1 MGENGWKFVV
11 AAFTGLIA
19 KEMVVATMGTFAGM
33 DGDEALDMNGSE
45 MADTALGAMMLGI
58 GGTLGGVSVAIPAMF
73 AFMAFNLLSVPCM
86 AAVGAARGELSSGKK
101 LWSAIGFWMLTA
113 YVVSLIIFWFG
124 VLVTV
129 CWWAALIVGIVLV
142 AAAVLFPLLKYKGII
157 GRGRKGTRLSA

>member
-1 MGENGWKFVV
+1 
-11 AAFTGLIA
+11 
-19 KEMVVATMGTFAGM
+19 
-33 DGDEALDMNGSE
+33 

-86 AAVGAARGELSSGKK
+86 AAVGAARGELNSGKK

-124 VLVTV
+124 VLITV
-129 CWWAALIVGIVLV
+129 CWWAALIVGIVLM
-142 AAAVLFPLLKYKGII
+142 AAAVVLPVLKARGVI
-157 GRGRKGTRLSA
+157 GSKKRAGQLSA